1 MRQSEKFRDKVL
13 SDTENLLLLVN
24 EKSIAKYKHFINEQL
39 IPSIGI
45 KHTSEI
51 CFEIFIMIAGGDIFT
66 KGVTIGMEVTAYEEV
81 FTQDIKK
88 KTLKTYAHTCARM

>member
-24 EKSIAKYKHFINEQL
+24 EKSIAKYKHFINEQI
-39 IPSIGI
+39 IPSIRI

-88 KTLKTYAHTCARM
+88 KP